1 MPPSEPPSDPN
12 DPLDPNSP
20 QSNKPAKESDTQRA
34 YESVPEADRP
44 ATNSPTKRDLESQ
57 TPGGSDSEGHD
68 PYAAWRF
75 RNFRLYTTGSFS
87 WWMGRQMLGV
97 VIGWQIYDLTNSA
110 AALGLVGLLEAIPL
124 IALAL
129 PAGHLADR
137 LNRKTITM
145 IMTTFIALCS
155 LALAVL
161 SDTLVTIPQYSILTQ
176 INETLTLIA
185 WTLGETNT
193 SFDNPVIPL
202 LFLLFF
208 LAGVAQ
214 AFGGPSRSALLPS
227 IIPIEHFSNAVTWN
241 SNIAQIS
248 SMAGPA
254 VGGMLL
260 WLLAGR
266 DYAFSAIYLIDAI
279 CIGVFTL
286 TLAGIRYT
294 HKQPKKIESIRENV
308 SAGVRFVFKQKIILA
323 TLTLDMFAVL
333 LGGAVILLPVYA
345 KDILNVGPWGF
356 GWLRAAPALGAF
368 VMALILAHAP
378 PMKKAGRNLLWSVAG
393 FGLATVVFGLS
404 HWFWL
409 SLIALFMTGML
420 DNISVVIR
428 HTLVQVLTPDS
439 MRGRVSA
446 VNNIFIG
453 SSNELGA
460 FRAGVMAAIF
470 GPVIAVAG
478 GGIASIVVVGVVAV
492 AWPQVRKF
500 GSLKDARPMDDE

>member
-1 MPPSEPPSDPN
+1 MPPSDPQ
-12 DPLDPNSP
+12 DPFDPNLP
-20 QSNKPAKESDTQRA
+20 PDKESDTQRA

-44 ATNSPTKRDLESQ
+44 ASNSPTKRDLESQ

-75 RNFRLYTTGSFS
+75 RNFRLYTTGSFA

-137 LNRKTITM
+137 LNRKTIT
-145 IMTTFIALCS
+145 IVMTTFIALCS
-155 LALAVL
+155 LTLAAI
-161 SDTLVTIPQYSILTQ
+161 SDTKLVVPDWTILTQ
-176 INETLTLIA
+176 INEGLSLLA
-185 WTLGETNT
+185 RSLGETNT
-193 SFDNPVIPL
+193 HFNDPAIPL
-202 LFLLFF
+202 LFLMFF
-208 LAGVAQ
+208 LAGIAQ

-227 IIPIEHFSNAVTWN
+227 IIPIKHFSNAVTWN
-241 SNIAQIS
+241 SNIGQIS

-254 VGGMLL
+254 MGGMLL

-266 DYAFSAIYLIDAI
+266 EYMYSAVYLIDAA
-279 CIGVFTL
+279 CIMIFTFTL
-286 TLAGIRYT
+286 LAIRYT
-294 HKQPKKIESIRENV
+294 HKPPKKMESIRKNV
-308 SAGVRFVFKQKIILA
+308 SAGVKFVFEKKIILA
-323 TLTLDMFAVL
+323 TITLDMFAVL

-345 KDILNVGPWGF
+345 KDILHVGPWGF

-368 VMALILAHAP
+368 SMALILAHAP

-409 SLIALFMTGML
+409 SLLALFMTGML

-453 SSNELGA
+453 ASNELGA
-460 FRAGVMAAIF
+460 FRAGLMAAVF
-470 GPVIAVAG
+470 GPIIAVVG
-478 GGIASIVVVGVVAV
+478 GGILSMLVVGLVAV
-492 AWPQVRKF
+492 GWPEVRRF
-500 GSLKDARPMDDE
+500 GSLKDARPLDEE